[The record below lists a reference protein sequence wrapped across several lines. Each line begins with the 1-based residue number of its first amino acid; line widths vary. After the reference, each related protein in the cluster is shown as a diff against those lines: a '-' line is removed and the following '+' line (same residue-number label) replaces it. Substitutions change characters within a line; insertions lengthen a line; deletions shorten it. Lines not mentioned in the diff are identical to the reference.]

1 MKKINQI
8 LMTTVGAVLML
19 SAQPVFAAAVPV
31 VTVPPMA
38 AFAIDAEGAVL
49 VADANSNSVLRIVEG
64 SEPETFLGPASGLY
78 RPNSVGYDGQTLF
91 IGDERAIYKIV
102 TNPNA
107 RSAQPQLKKVQNLVD
122 AGPKVPYIKI
132 TAPELLTLVEL
143 GKVVNVRWVH
153 NLTANA
159 RFNVELSRDNG
170 ASWETIA
177 SDVKGKL
184 FKWTA
189 TLPKTSKARLRVS
202 EAPELTPETRQP
214 AFDMSDDILYVL
226 YPAE

>member
-8 LMTTVGAVLML
+8 LMTTVGAVLVL
-19 SAQPVFAAAVPV
+19 SAQPVFAASAAAV
-31 VTVPPMA
+31 TLPPMA
-38 AFAIDAEGAVL
+38 AFAIDADGAVL

-64 SEPETFLGPASGLY
+64 NDPETFLGPDSGLY
-78 RPNSVGYDGQTLF
+78 HPNTVGFDGQTLF
-91 IGDERAIYKIV
+91 IGDERAVYKIV
-102 TNPNA
+102 ANPNA
-107 RSAQPQLKKVQNLVD
+107 RSAQPQIKKVQSLVE

-132 TAPELLTLVEL
+132 TAPEVLTLVEL
-143 GKVVNVRWVH
+143 GKVAKISWVH
-153 NLTANA
+153 NLGTSA

-170 ASWETIA
+170 ATWETIA

-189 TLPKTSKARLRVS
+189 TLPKTAKARLRVS
-202 EAPELTPETRQP
+202 EAPELTPATRQS

>member
-8 LMTTVGAVLML
+8 LMTTAGAVLML
-19 SAQPVFAAAVPV
+19 SAQPVFAAAAPV
-31 VTVPPMA
+31 VVPPMA

-64 SEPETFLGPASGLY
+64 NDPEVFVGPDSGLY
-78 RPNSVGYDGQTLF
+78 HPNAVGYDGATLF

-102 TNPNA
+102 VSANA
-107 RSAQPQLKKVQNLVD
+107 RTAQPVLKKVQSLVNP
-122 AGPKVPYIKI
+122 GPKVAYVKI
-132 TAPELLTLVEL
+132 TAPALLTLAAV
-143 GKVVNVRWVH
+143 GKVVDIRWVH
-153 NLTANA
+153 NLGAEA

-170 ASWETIA
+170 ATWETLA

-189 TLPKTSKARLRVS
+189 TLPKTSKARLRVT
-202 EAPELTPETRQP
+202 EAPELTPSTRQS